1 MGAHDGDQNPWPRG
15 SEVGWGV
22 GDSSLIPVK
31 GLLDR
36 GLSLPRGC
44 LGQLSDVTDDGPR
57 AGNSIWGGEA
67 GASVGQAGAS

>member
-1 MGAHDGDQNPWPRG
+1 MPATKTGILAPGALRWAG
-15 SEVGWGV
+15 GWG
-22 GDSSLIPVK
+22 DTLIPTK

-44 LGQLSDVTDDGPR
+44 WGQFSDVTDDGSR

-67 GASVGQAGAS
+67 GAAVGQAGAS